1 MDSGTVSKVDVTL
14 EINGNAKI
22 SCQLK
27 RHLSPITVWLITR
40 MLPLKG
46 IAHQMGQSIVYFE
59 TKINSGV
66 ERKRIDIK
74 KGDIAF
80 LPTEGSI
87 CFYLDDIFA
96 GKQMTIIGRM
106 TDCVDKLKTVKP
118 SDVLSLSRN
127 WFV

>member
-1 MDSGTVSKVDVTL
+1 MDSGTISKVDATL
-14 EINGNAKI
+14 EINENAKI

-27 RHLSPITVWLITR
+27 RHLSPITVGLITR

-46 IAHQMGQSIVYFE
+46 NVHQIGQSIVYFE

-66 ERKRIDIK
+66 ERKRTDFK

-80 LPTEGSI
+80 FPTEGSI

-96 GKQMTIIGRM
+96 GKQMTVIGKM
-106 TDCVDKLKTVKP
+106 IDGVDKLKTVKP
-118 SDVLSLSRN
+118 GDVLSLSRN
-127 WFV
+127 

>member
-1 MDSGTVSKVDVTL
+1 MDSGTVSKVNVTL
-14 EINGNAKI
+14 EINGNMKI

-27 RHLSPITVWLITR
+27 RHLSPITVGLITR

-46 IAHQMGQSIVYFE
+46 NAHQMGQSVVYFE
-59 TKINSGV
+59 TEINSGV
-66 ERKRIDIK
+66 ERKRTDFK

-87 CFYLDDIFA
+87 CFYLDDVIG
-96 GKQMTIIGRM
+96 GKLMTIVGKI
-106 TDCVDKLKTVKP
+106 TSDIKKLKAVKS

-127 WFV
+127 